1 MTTRLIATLLVV
13 AGALVAPRAADQVT
27 FYLTNGDSVTGDIA
41 STSEASPS
49 MPQGELNLERGK
61 EERSFGREMVAVI
74 AWVTERPSM
83 DELKALPNEGHMVVL
98 RNGTSQQ
105 GRMVQLRPDVL
116 RWQTMRGQTEEIRVA
131 NIARIY
137 LNPDRARAVF
147 NYKPAVA
154 PGAAPGTPTPTGP
167 GPDQWGNKRSGQV
180 SVPGNQGWTDTG
192 LNVRNSDQI
201 TFVATGQ
208 IRLSAN
214 RTHIAGPGGAGA
226 IRSPNFPVPAV
237 PAGALIGRIG
247 EGAPFLIG
255 LSRAPIAMPGGG
267 RLYLGINDDDVRDN
281 SGSFEVRIQR

>member
-27 FYLTNGDSVTGDIA
+27 FHLTNGDSVTGDIA
-41 STSEASPS
+41 SSSEASPS
-49 MPQGELNLERGK
+49 MPKGELNLERGK
-61 EERSFGREMVAVI
+61 EERSFGLEMVAVI
-74 AWVTERPSM
+74 AWVTGRPSM
-83 DELKALPNEGHMVVL
+83 DELRDLPNDGHMVVL

-137 LNPDRARAVF
+137 LNADRARAVF
-147 NYKPAVA
+147 NYKPAA
-154 PGAAPGTPTPTGP
+154 PGPAPATPAPAGP
-167 GPDQWGNKRSGQV
+167 GPDTWGNKRAGQV
-180 SVPGNQGWTDTG
+180 SVPGNQAWTDTG
-192 LNVRNSDQI
+192 LNVRNGDQI

-226 IRSPNFPVPAV
+226 IRSANFPVPAV

-247 EGAPFLIG
+247 ESTPFLIG
-255 LSRAPIAMPGGG
+255 LSRGAIAMPGNG

-281 SGSFEVRIQR
+281 GGSFEVRIQR